1 HYRMGGISVN
11 ENLETKTSGLFAAGE
26 ACGGTHG
33 ANRLGGN
40 AFTECI
46 VFGARSGRAAAEY
59 AMSQNS
65 PPHIS
70 ETEIDEIP
78 TNLNVSDTKPELAN
92 LKRELKDLMWE
103 KSGIVR
109 NEESLTQALNG
120 ILKIRLQ
127 TRDNVISQPIHL
139 IRRFELLSML
149 DSSEATVRSALLRK
163 ESRGSHF
170 REDFSKQDDLHWL
183 GSVFVHKTEEGCKT
197 RFQPVRIEEK
207 VPTS

>member
-1 HYRMGGISVN
+1 MSDISTMIVPADGMTAMVRHIF
-11 ENLETKTSGLFAAGE
+11 EAAGAGGEE
-26 ACGGTHG
+26 AEAIAANLVG
-33 ANRLGGN
+33 ANLTGHDSHGVVHVPR
-40 AFTECI
+40 
-46 VFGARSGRAAAEY
+46 Y
-59 AMSQNS
+59 
-65 PPHIS
+65 
-70 ETEIDEIP
+70 
-78 TNLNVSDTKPELAN
+78 
-92 LKRELKDLMWE
+92 LMWE